1 MSCLIIRP
9 PHNYEAVDHHSMPTL
24 WIIDGYNF
32 IRTSRRFSELEAE
45 HGAKGRRAALLWL
58 AEFQERTGERV
69 CVVFDAYSRLENVM
83 KEENLHG
90 VQILASRGGYTA
102 DEEIIAMA
110 RERGQAAVVVS
121 SDRVI
126 MEAAIKAGASILKSE
141 EFEREVAKILE
152 EEAPDEE
159 TLRSRR
165 RPGKGEA
172 FRPPKEKK
180 KALALLKKYQ

>member
-1 MSCLIIRP
+1 M
-9 PHNYEAVDHHSMPTL
+9 ATL

-32 IRTSRRFSELEAE
+32 IRQSRRFSELETKN
-45 HGAKGRRAALLWL
+45 GAQGKSAALRWL
-58 AEFQERTGERV
+58 GKFGQLTGQRV

-83 KEENLHG
+83 QEDRLHG
-90 VQILASRGGYTA
+90 LQILASRGGYTA

-110 RERGQAAVVVS
+110 REKGQASVVVS
-121 SDRVI
+121 SDRMI
-126 MEAAIKAGASILKSE
+126 QEAAVKAGASILKSD

-152 EEAPDEE
+152 GEAPDEE
-159 TLRSRR
+159 SQRVRR
-165 RPGKGEA
+165 RPGKGDA